1 MLAAKHPQTPRQR
14 KARAGRAACEHHSDN
29 GNRQFFPTRKK
40 LAPINDAS
48 LYIKYNR
55 TLFVLDNSKIVLAV
69 DYRSVRSQLASVPR
83 SFPQQ
88 AFLESWPFRK
98 YHGKNQRGERTVCH
112 HLKIPSHFLFVQEH
126 ADVVIGV
133 LLHLVS
139 LKHHSPYERCL
150 VNLIFIVFPQCGRV
164 HVVDTA
170 RGKHHASDKY
180 Q

>member
-1 MLAAKHPQTPRQR
+1 MLAAKHPQTPHQR
-14 KARAGRAACEHHSDN
+14 KARAGRAAREHHSDN

-98 YHGKNQRGERTVCH
+98 YHGKIN
-112 HLKIPSHFLFVQEH
+112 
-126 ADVVIGV
+126 GV
-133 LLHLVS
+133 NE
-139 LKHHSPYERCL
+139 PYATTSKSRPTSCSFK
-150 VNLIFIVFPQCGRV
+150 NMP
-164 HVVDTA
+164 TW
-170 RGKHHASDKY
+170 S
-180 Q
+180 